1 MGLYSTCSRA
11 NGPLCTV
18 PCSWGTNHF
27 GANRFLH
34 TAVISHGFTTPTTVY
49 YAVGSKA
56 SQSATASFVTAQTP
70 GTDTFLVIF
79 ADLGE

>member
-1 MGLYSTCSRA
+1 M
-11 NGPLCTV
+11 
-18 PCSWGTNHF
+18 
-27 GANRFLH
+27 
-34 TAVISHGFTTPTTVY
+34 ISHGFTTPTTVY